1 MLFLQYW
8 LSFCLRVDGVYFDP
22 FFRKRILCSP
32 LKKASWDLDQIMETK
47 VSTQKCLLES
57 EIYVQTKCVLDDS
70 LIDQAK
76 LINQ

>member
-1 MLFLQYW
+1 
-8 LSFCLRVDGVYFDP
+8 
-22 FFRKRILCSP
+22 
-32 LKKASWDLDQIMETK
+32 METK

>member
-1 MLFLQYW
+1 
-8 LSFCLRVDGVYFDP
+8 
-22 FFRKRILCSP
+22 
-32 LKKASWDLDQIMETK
+32 METK

-57 EIYVQTKCVLDDS
+57 EIYVRTKCAPDDS